1 MMMADKK
8 NNFFFNT
15 HRFLVEMKSYNST
28 VSIIRK
34 MENFV
39 NEIFHIRVT
48 LVILKEIAFNGS
60 LQCIFKNN

>member
-1 MMMADKK
+1 MVDKK

-34 MENFV
+34 MDNFV

-48 LVILKEIAFNGS
+48 LVILKEIALNGS